1 MTTLLDQPG
10 APWHSALRAQPHAF
24 HALRSDPRVS
34 YTLHTPPGFFADPSG
49 YRLIVAVHG
58 SGRAAAAY
66 RGAFARFAE
75 HHRCVVLAP
84 LFPIGLR
91 GDGYAEGYKNL
102 VEGEVRYDLL
112 LLAMIADLEEA
123 SGHRFGPF
131 HLFGFSGGGQ
141 FAHRFFYAH
150 PERLAS
156 VSIGA
161 PGAVTRIDA
170 TRDWWFGT
178 RDMHALFGRPL
189 DLEALRRVAV
199 QMIVGSDDVEEFVI
213 PAHLQAKIASLGPI
227 GRNRIERLQ
236 LLKKNFED
244 AGIAV
249 RFDVVPGVAHAGLQ
263 IVGPV
268 QDFFGAHLHP

>member
-10 APWHSALRAQPHAF
+10 APWHSGMRAQPHAF

-34 YTLHTPPGFFADPSG
+34 YTLHAPPGFFADPSG

-75 HHRCVVLAP
+75 LHRCVVLAP
-84 LFPIGLR
+84 LFPIGPC
-91 GDGYAEGYKNL
+91 GDGHAEGYKNL
-102 VEGEVRYDLL
+102 VEGDMRYDLL

-123 SGHRFGPF
+123 SGHRFGRF

-141 FAHRFFYAH
+141 FAHRFFYVH

-161 PGAVTRIDA
+161 PGAVTRIDP
-170 TRDWWFGT
+170 TRGWWFGT
-178 RDMHALFGRPL
+178 RHLEAVFGKPL
-189 DLEALRRVAV
+189 DLDAMRQVPI
-199 QMIVGSDDVEEFVI
+199 QMIVGGDDLEEFVI
-213 PAHLQAKIASLGPI
+213 PPHLEAIIASLGPI

-236 LLKKNFED
+236 LLRENFED

-249 RFDVVPGVAHAGLQ
+249 RFDLVPGVAHAGLKV
-263 IVGPV
+263 VGAV
-268 QDFFGAHLHP
+268 HDFFDIHLRT